1 MKNIRRLRMKKKG
14 RICGAIGL
22 MLSLALAGGTVVYGT
37 MFHGNA
43 VGKAEKPFGGASTG
57 NIVDN
62 WINQEGFDKTKKL
75 VDESAP
81 LINGEEI
88 KDAAYSSFSASYSGS
103 TTSAVKDKNTNRV
116 TSVTIQLEGKI
127 YTDKNYTYL
136 KEVERTMSGREA
148 KVSVYEYVYRKEEN
162 MAFSRTNTASTP
174 QTEAVND
181 LLLLDKA
188 EWARISSAGTDA
200 QNVVLLFSNLFTA
213 VREGN
218 ECFMNIL
225 TGEYYFDLAP
235 LCTKGEKG
243 TCTLT
248 AGTCPTIYYYME
260 TSSKDSPDYY
270 GSSTMAL
277 HYSNLNNTEVNIPD
291 SLKDSKAWGGNQQ

>member
-1 MKNIRRLRMKKKG
+1 MKKKG

-22 MLSLALAGGTVVYGT
+22 ILSLALAGGTVVYGT

-235 LCTKGEKG
+235 LCT
-243 TCTLT
+243 
-248 AGTCPTIYYYME
+248 
-260 TSSKDSPDYY
+260 
-270 GSSTMAL
+270 
-277 HYSNLNNTEVNIPD
+277 
-291 SLKDSKAWGGNQQ
+291 